1 MVQGTAKAKFVRISP
16 RKMRLVVD
24 LIRGRKVEEA
34 LVILQG
40 TQKKA
45 SPIVEKLLRSAVA
58 NALYVGDDAEQQA
71 AGPRVSVDELYVKT
85 AFVDGGPVMKRFRPR
100 PMGRANPIR
109 KRTSHLTIVLAKK
122 QKKQKSAPA
131 PRKTAA

>member
-1 MVQGTAKAKFVRISP
+1 MVHATAKARFLRISP

-40 TQKKA
+40 TRKKA

-58 NALYVGDDAEQQA
+58 NALYVGDDQSREAQ
-71 AGPRVSVDELYVKT
+71 GPRVSVDELYVRT
-85 AFVDGGPVMKRFRPR
+85 AFVDGGPTMKRFRPR

-109 KRTSHLTIVLAKK
+109 KRTSHVTIELATK
-122 QKKQKSAPA
+122 QKKQSAS
-131 PRKTAA
+131 PRATAA